1 MSAYKGQRGPNV
13 SQYIAN
19 LNQLSPQQDLL
30 ADPAPTE
37 DFSDF
42 LNGEFFDV
50 DNARNPS
57 VDFSSASAFGL
68 DFDTEQTQPLKTD
81 GEFPRNSGTS
91 ADANMDFNL
100 NVGDF
105 PFTDFNNFGT
115 TPAFD
120 PSMPLAHSQP
130 THYPLA
136 PNYASPASSLS
147 PVAQGFDQSSK
158 KRKLDNV
165 APVMPQS
172 LDENA
177 RVAAEEDKRRRN
189 TAASARFRIKKKQ
202 REQALEQSQ
211 KEAQEKVAKLE
222 ATIQQLQTENA
233 WLKGLITEKNGG
245 KSTTDELKALI
256 NKREQATSGRSSGT
270 HTDGVGTSI
279 ESQKADA

>member
-1 MSAYKGQRGPNV
+1 MTDF
-13 SQYIAN
+13 
-19 LNQLSPQQDLL
+19 DLL
-30 ADPAPTE
+30 
-37 DFSDF
+37 
-42 LNGEFFDV
+42 
-50 DNARNPS
+50 
-57 VDFSSASAFGL
+57 
-68 DFDTEQTQPLKTD
+68 
-81 GEFPRNSGTS
+81 
-91 ADANMDFNL
+91 
-100 NVGDF
+100 VGDF
-105 PFTDFNNFGT
+105 PFAEFNNFGT

-120 PSMPLAHSQP
+120 PSMPLAHTQS

-136 PNYASPASSLS
+136 PNYASPSSSLS
-147 PVAQGFDQSSK
+147 PVAPGFDPSSK
-158 KRKLDNV
+158 KRKLDNA

-245 KSTTDELKALI
+245 KSTTDELKVLI
-256 NKREQATSGRSSGT
+256 SKREQATSGRSSGT
-270 HTDGVGTSI
+270 HTDGVGTRA

>member
-1 MSAYKGQRGPNV
+1 MTDF
-13 SQYIAN
+13 
-19 LNQLSPQQDLL
+19 DLL
-30 ADPAPTE
+30 
-37 DFSDF
+37 
-42 LNGEFFDV
+42 
-50 DNARNPS
+50 
-57 VDFSSASAFGL
+57 
-68 DFDTEQTQPLKTD
+68 
-81 GEFPRNSGTS
+81 
-91 ADANMDFNL
+91 
-100 NVGDF
+100 VGDF

-120 PSMPLAHSQP
+120 LSMPLAHSQP

>member
-19 LNQLSPQQDLL
+19 LNQLSPQQDLF
-30 ADPAPTE
+30 AEPAPAE

-42 LNGEFFDV
+42 LNGDFFDA
-50 DNARNPS
+50 DGARNAS
-57 VDFSSASAFGL
+57 VDFASTSDFGL
-68 DFDTEQTQPLKTD
+68 GFETEQTQPLKTD
-81 GEFPRNSGTS
+81 GEFPRNPSTS
-91 ADANMDFNL
+91 VDATMDFNL
-100 NVGDF
+100 NGDF

-115 TPAFD
+115 APAFD
-120 PSMPLAHSQP
+120 PSMPLAHTQP
-130 THYPLA
+130 AHYPLA

-147 PVAQGFDQSSK
+147 PAAQGYDQASK
-158 KRKLDNV
+158 KRKLDNA
-165 APVMPQS
+165 APVIPQS

-245 KSTTDELKALI
+245 KSTTDELRALI
-256 NKREQATSGRSSGT
+256 SKREQAVNGRSSTT
-270 HTDGVGTSI
+270 HTDGVGTQA
-279 ESQKADA
+279 ESQKAEA

>member
-1 MSAYKGQRGPNV
+1 V

-50 DNARNPS
+50 DNARNASNAS
-57 VDFSSASAFGL
+57 VDFASASDFGL
-68 DFDTEQTQPLKTD
+68 NFDSEQTQPLKTD
-81 GEFPRNSGTS
+81 GDFPRNPAIT
-91 ADANMDFNL
+91 AEANMDFSL

-120 PSMPLAHSQP
+120 PSMPLAHTQP

-158 KRKLDNV
+158 KRKRKRPLPHQEE
-165 APVMPQS
+165 A
-172 LDENA
+172 A
-177 RVAAEEDKRRRN
+177 RASPRAVPEGGTREGCQARGYHPA
-189 TAASARFRIKKKQ
+189 TADGERM
-202 REQALEQSQ
+202 
-211 KEAQEKVAKLE
+211 AK
-222 ATIQQLQTENA
+222 
-233 WLKGLITEKNGG
+233 
-245 KSTTDELKALI
+245 
-256 NKREQATSGRSSGT
+256 GT
-270 HTDGVGTSI
+270 HHREERWQEHHRRTEGTHQQAGASHWWA
-279 ESQKADA
+279 E